1 MQTRSI
7 SFAVDD
13 RIYVNLEKRAAPMGL
28 RPAEYAR
35 RLFEAAYLA
44 RVAAERGEA
53 FDDAQLDRQVRQT
66 FLLADCEPA
75 FIAEAVGCTAARAE
89 RIVAGWRTYFE
100 VSRDAAPALALPAP
114 EERRDAPDAGV
125 VDRAG
130 EAGSG
135 PRPRDPRSVKA
146 WPDEMVARM
155 QVLWAEGRT
164 CKEIGAAV
172 GKTAGNVSVF
182 TSKNRDM
189 FPRRAEA

>member
-13 RIYVNLEKRAAPMGL
+13 RIYANLEKRAAPMGL

-44 RVAAERGEA
+44 RAAAERGEA
-53 FDDAQLDRQVRQT
+53 FDDAQLDRQVRQA

-89 RIVAGWRTYFE
+89 RIVAGWRKYFE
-100 VSRDAAPALALPAP
+100 DAPAAPALAPP
-114 EERRDAPDAGV
+114 EERRDAPAAGV
-125 VDRAG
+125 ADR
-130 EAGSG
+130 AGSG
-135 PRPRDPRSVKA
+135 PKPRDPRSVKA
-146 WPDEMVARM
+146 WPEEMVARM

-164 CKEIGAAV
+164 LREIGAAV
-172 GKTAGNVSVF
+172 GKTSGNVSVF